1 MTAPSSAGAAAPPAD
16 GVAIRLRGLVQ
27 GYGGAPVLAG
37 LDLDV
42 GVGRV
47 VALHGP
53 NGAGK
58 TTLLRLLA
66 TRLRPAAGEAHVL
79 GFDVVREAHEVRARV
94 ASLPVFGGAYG
105 ALSGRENL
113 RLAAALRG
121 RDPRAAPVAEL
132 LARVGLARAAD
143 HLVRAYSSGMRK
155 RLALARLLLADAQV
169 WLLDEPYAALD
180 EDGQALVDALVAE
193 ARRDGRTVLLASHD
207 LPRSR
212 GTADAIVEVAGGR
225 LRVVERVGTAA

>member
-1 MTAPSSAGAAAPPAD
+1 VVEAVTLSTGTQEVEP
-16 GVAIRLRGLVQ
+16 AIRLRGLVQ

-42 GVGRV
+42 APGRV

-66 TRLRPAAGEAHVL
+66 TRLRPALGEARVL
-79 GFDVVREAHEVRARV
+79 GFDVVREAHEVRARIV
-94 ASLPVFGGAYG
+94 ALPVFGGAYG
-105 ALSGRENL
+105 ALSGLENL

-121 RDPRAAPVAEL
+121 LPPDAGRLDDL
-132 LARVGLARAAD
+132 LARVGLVQAAQF
-143 HLVRAYSSGMRK
+143 LVRAYSSGMRK
-155 RLALARLLLADAQV
+155 RLALARLLLADAPV

-180 EDGQALVDALVAE
+180 EDGQALVDRLVAE
-193 ARRDGRTVLLASHD
+193 ARAEGRTVLLASHD
-207 LPRSR
+207 LPRSLA
-212 GTADAIVEVAGGR
+212 TADAVVELAHGR
-225 LRVVERVGTAA
+225 LRVLALDGAHP